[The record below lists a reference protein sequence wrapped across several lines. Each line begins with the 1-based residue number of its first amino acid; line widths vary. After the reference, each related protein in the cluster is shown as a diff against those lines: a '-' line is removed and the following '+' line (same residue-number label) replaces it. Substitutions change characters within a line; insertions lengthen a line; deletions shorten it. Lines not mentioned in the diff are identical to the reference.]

1 MKKICPE
8 WLFAVVSALVAQRFL
23 SASLGLNV
31 FALKYST
38 IMNEHFQPIAPDLI
52 ESAAEG
58 YLRFLLEVEGED
70 AHTMLQSY
78 IFNKLTVDES
88 GAPRKLKTMFGSQL
102 AGVKD
107 VEFGVEQAVKSFTRF
122 VYAARS
128 KPELRAAAS
137 WTWNSIEN
145 AEWLLTL
152 PTVEVSILDG
162 V

>member
-1 MKKICPE
+1 M
-8 WLFAVVSALVAQRFL
+8 
-23 SASLGLNV
+23 
-31 FALKYST
+31 
-38 IMNEHFQPIAPDLI
+38 I

-78 IFNKLTVDES
+78 IFNKLTLDES

-122 VYAARS
+122 VYATRS

-137 WTWNSIEN
+137 WTWNSIDN